1 MNNKHTDLDDTLFS
15 RTTSD
20 AGMETPT
27 MQELDLGQ
35 WMTKKASVTS
45 IKMETPT
52 MQHLWKMT
60 SEYNQDQSL
69 RT

>member
-1 MNNKHTDLDDTLFS
+1 MDNKHTDVDDKLFS

-20 AGMETPT
+20 TGMETPT

-35 WMTKKASVTS
+35 WMTKQASVTS

-52 MQHLWKMT
+52 M
-60 SEYNQDQSL
+60 
-69 RT
+69 